1 MSETSINN
9 YGDQRIQTNTGHGV
23 DIATQRADD
32 LDLAAIAHIE
42 SIKPDVKQ
50 GRAHVLEIGC
60 GFGGQAVRMAKA
72 GAKVLATDLEDYS
85 EHVAQLSSDVSEG
98 SVDFLQAKIEDLS
111 QVLGCTERFDVVMC
125 QRMIHYLPW
134 AAAVASLRSL
144 RSVAKHGGRLFI
156 SASGLLSELGQGY
169 EGKDVAIPERF
180 HRLEEAMA
188 TKHAIFP
195 RVCLYTEAE
204 MIALLTETGWE
215 PVKVFS
221 SPFGNIKA
229 IAILP

>member
-85 EHVAQLSSDVSEG
+85 EHVARLSSDVSEG
-98 SVDFLQAKIEDLS
+98 SVEFLQVSIEDAPKT
-111 QVLGCTERFDVVMC
+111 LGCAESFDVVMC

-134 AAAVASLRSL
+134 AVAVASLRSL
-144 RSVAKHGGRLFI
+144 RSVVKQGGRLFI

-169 EGKDVAIPERF
+169 EGKSVALPDRF
-180 HRLEEAMA
+180 HKLEEGMA

-195 RVCLYTEAE
+195 HVCLYTEDE
-204 MIALLTETGWE
+204 MIALLTESGWE
-215 PVKVFS
+215 PIKVFS
-221 SPFGNIKA
+221 SAFGNIKA
-229 IAILP
+229 IATSP